1 MPYYLEK
8 KNNKF
13 KLKLRDN
20 PEHNFSNKYMTKQ
33 QAIKQMQAIEI
44 SKQRNARKTASFS
57 SGSGFFDVV
66 RKIKDSVKN
75 ITNKVQQIPTGII
88 SSAIP
93 TIERYTSKVEGILK
107 RYGDF
112 GIKNITL
119 RKEPVDSKVMAAAH
133 ILTQNEIKDLM
144 NKNNVNTLYHLSMVC
159 EIVDSVGKSIFVLV
173 EKNENINLEIISDV
187 GSGGGAQM
195 KFMQVSIPTGFKPT
209 INSLLTKTRLTVGNK
224 KFYTYDAVNSN
235 CGIFLIDILQAN
247 GLYKELYKDF
257 LYQVPYYNNNISE
270 TSRNKLNILTK
281 LGSLFSHLRSK
292 VKGGG
297 IIRFI

>member
-20 PEHNFSNKYMTKQ
+20 PEHNFSNKYMTKTK
-33 QAIKQMQAIEI
+33 ALKQMQAIEI
-44 SKQRNARKTASFS
+44 SKQRNRNKNIT
-57 SGSGFFDVV
+57 GSGFFDVV

-88 SSAIP
+88 SSVIP

-112 GIKNITL
+112 GIKSLTL
-119 RKEPVDSKVMAAAH
+119 RKEPVDNKVMTAAH
-133 ILTQNEIKDLM
+133 ILTNNEIKDLM
-144 NKNNVNTLYHLSMVC
+144 QKNNVNTLFHLSMVI
-159 EIVDSVGKSIFVLV
+159 EIVDSIGKSILILV
-173 EKNENINLEIISDV
+173 EKNENINLEVISDV
-187 GSGGGAQM
+187 SSGDSGQM
-195 KFMQVSIPTGFKPT
+195 KYMQVSIPTGFKPT
-209 INSLLTKTRLTVGNK
+209 VNSLLTKTRITIGNK
-224 KFYTYDAVNSN
+224 KFYTYDAINAN
-235 CGIFLIDILQAN
+235 CGIFLIDVLEAN
-247 GLYKELYKDF
+247 GLYREMYKDF
-257 LYQVPYYNNNISE
+257 LYQVPYYNRSISAN
-270 TSRNKLNILTK
+270 SQNKLNILTK
-281 LGSLFSHLRSK
+281 LGSLFKHLRSK